1 MNMPPKSAVSA
12 EGASNMTRSLAI
24 LAVLLAALT
33 TRAAAPTTAPSDN
46 LGAMELRAQTAFDK
60 GDYATALPLF
70 MNLEKKLADKPDK
83 LGPIQEKIRVC
94 KKNLLKDPPKDL
106 QQFLSSK
113 PEDRSSPER
122 RTPHVRPKDGQVLEV
137 AIKDLGNFEYDAEKG
152 GNLPEDVT
160 KLNGA
165 KIRTHGFMI
174 PLDQADNITEF
185 ALVPSLFACC
195 FGAPPQV
202 QHTMVVRTPKGKAV
216 GYFPDE
222 ITIEGLLKVEEKKED
237 GLIISVFE
245 VDCTSVKPMPK

>member
-1 MNMPPKSAVSA
+1 MVRLVGISILMATLCASA
-12 EGASNMTRSLAI
+12 LAQ
-24 LAVLLAALT
+24 T
-33 TRAAAPTTAPSDN
+33 TKPSQN
-46 LGAMELRAQTAFDK
+46 ENIGAMQLRAQTAFDK

-70 MNLEKKLADKPDK
+70 MNVEKKLTESGAKSDK

-106 QQFLSSK
+106 QNFLSQK
-113 PEDRSSPER
+113 PQDNATPEKR
-122 RTPHVRPKDGQVLEV
+122 KPHVRPKDGQVLEL

-152 GNLPEDVT
+152 GNLPEDV
-160 KLNGA
+160 KALNGA
-165 KIRTHGFMI
+165 KVRTHGFMI

-195 FGAPPQV
+195 FGQPPQV
-202 QHTMVVRTPKGKAV
+202 QHTMVVHTPKGKAV

-222 ITIEGLLKVEEKKED
+222 IVVEGTLKVDEKKED

-245 VDCTSVKPMPK
+245 VDCLSVKPMAK

>member
-1 MNMPPKSAVSA
+1 MVRLLAIAVLTA
-12 EGASNMTRSLAI
+12 ALGASAMAQ
-24 LAVLLAALT
+24 T
-33 TRAAAPTTAPSDN
+33 TKPSQEN
-46 LGAMELRAQTAFDK
+46 VGAMELRAQTAFDK

-106 QQFLSSK
+106 QNFLNQK
-113 PEDRSSPER
+113 PTDSATTPEKR
-122 RTPHVRPKDGQVLEV
+122 KPHVRPKDGQVLEL

-152 GNLPEDVT
+152 GNLPEDV
-160 KLNGA
+160 KALNGA

-195 FGAPPQV
+195 FGQPPQV
-202 QHTMVVRTPKGKAV
+202 QHTMVVHTPKGKAV

-222 ITIEGLLKVEEKKED
+222 IIVEGTLVVNEKKED
-237 GLIISVFE
+237 GMIVSVFE
-245 VDCTSVKPMPK
+245 VNCNSVKPMAK

>member
-1 MNMPPKSAVSA
+1 MVRLLFIAIVM
-12 EGASNMTRSLAI
+12 GALG
-24 LAVLLAALT
+24 
-33 TRAAAPTTAPSDN
+33 AAAMAQTTKPSQSEN
-46 LGAMELRAQTAFDK
+46 IGAMELRAQTAFDK

-70 MNLEKKLADKPDK
+70 MNLEKKLADKPAQ

-106 QQFLSSK
+106 QNFLSQK
-113 PEDRSSPER
+113 PPDNATPEKR
-122 RTPHVRPKDGQVLEV
+122 KPHVRPKDGQVLEL

-152 GNLPEDVT
+152 GNLPEDV
-160 KLNGA
+160 KGLNGA

-195 FGAPPQV
+195 FGQPPQV
-202 QHTMVVRTPKGKAV
+202 QHTMVVHTPKGKAV

-222 ITIEGLLKVEEKKED
+222 IIVEGTLTVNEKKED
-237 GLIISVFE
+237 GIIVSVFE
-245 VDCTSVKPMPK
+245 MNCNSVKPMAK

>member
-1 MNMPPKSAVSA
+1 
-12 EGASNMTRSLAI
+12 MTRWLVLA
-24 LAVLLAALT
+24 LFLMAGLNLGAAAPST
-33 TRAAAPTTAPSDN
+33 PVPAAPTTRPADSI
-46 LGAMELRAQTAFDK
+46 GAMELRAQTAFDK

-70 MNLEKKLADKPDK
+70 MNVEKKLTEKNEKDK

-94 KKNLLKDPPKDL
+94 KANLLKNPPKDL
-106 QQFLSSK
+106 QNFLDSK
-113 PEDRSSPER
+113 PADAASPEKR
-122 RTPHVRPKDGQVLEV
+122 KPHVRPKDGQALEL

-152 GNLPEDVT
+152 GGIPDDVM

-165 KIRTHGFMI
+165 KIRTNGFMI

-216 GYFPDE
+216 GYYPDE
-222 ITIEGLLKVEEKKED
+222 IIVEGTLKVEEKKED
-237 GLIISVFE
+237 GLVISVFE
-245 VDCTSVKPMPK
+245 VDCISVKPMPK

>member
-1 MNMPPKSAVSA
+1 MVRLLAIAVLTA
-12 EGASNMTRSLAI
+12 ALGASAMAQ
-24 LAVLLAALT
+24 T
-33 TRAAAPTTAPSDN
+33 TKPSQEN
-46 LGAMELRAQTAFDK
+46 IGAMELRAQTAFDK

-70 MNLEKKLADKPDK
+70 MNLEKKLSDKPDK

-106 QQFLSSK
+106 QNFLNQK
-113 PEDRSSPER
+113 PADSAVTPEKR
-122 RTPHVRPKDGQVLEV
+122 KPHARPKDGQVLEL

-152 GNLPEDVT
+152 GNLPEDV
-160 KLNGA
+160 KALNSA

-195 FGAPPQV
+195 FGQPPQV
-202 QHTMVVRTPKGKAV
+202 QHTMVVHTPKGKAV

-222 ITIEGLLKVEEKKED
+222 IIVEGTLVVNEKKED
-237 GLIISVFE
+237 GMIVSVFE
-245 VDCTSVKPMPK
+245 MNCNSVKPMAK

>member
-1 MNMPPKSAVSA
+1 MV
-12 EGASNMTRSLAI
+12 RLLAI
-24 LAVLLAALT
+24 LTLT
-33 TRAAAPTTAPSDN
+33 ATLSASAMGQTTKPSQSDN
-46 LGAMELRAQTAFDK
+46 IPAIEARAQLAFDK

-106 QQFLSSK
+106 QNFLSQK
-113 PEDRSSPER
+113 PADNATPEKR
-122 RTPHVRPKDGQVLEV
+122 KPHVRPKDGQVMEL

-152 GNLPEDVT
+152 GNLPEDV
-160 KLNGA
+160 KGLNGA

-195 FGAPPQV
+195 FGQPPQV
-202 QHTMVVRTPKGKAV
+202 QHTMVVHTPKGKAV

-222 ITIEGLLKVEEKKED
+222 IMVEGTLVVNEKKED
-237 GLIISVFE
+237 GLIVSVFE
-245 VDCTSVKPMPK
+245 VNCLSVKPMAK

>member
-1 MNMPPKSAVSA
+1 
-12 EGASNMTRSLAI
+12 MTRWLVLAMFLI
-24 LAVLLAALT
+24 GALNLG
-33 TRAAAPTTAPSDN
+33 AAPSTPAAPAKPTTQPADN
-46 LGAMELRAQTAFDK
+46 IGAMELRAQTAFDK

-70 MNLEKKLADKPDK
+70 MNVENKLTEKGEKDK

-94 KKNLLKDPPKDL
+94 KANLLKNPPKDL

-113 PEDRSSPER
+113 PEDTSSPEKR
-122 RTPHVRPKDGQVLEV
+122 KPHVRPKDGQALEV

-152 GNLPEDVT
+152 GNIPEDVM

-165 KIRTHGFMI
+165 KIRTNGFMI

-216 GYFPDE
+216 GYYPDE
-222 ITIEGLLKVEEKKED
+222 IIVEGTLKVEEKKED
-237 GLIISVFE
+237 GMIISVFE
-245 VDCTSVKPMPK
+245 VDCISVKPMPK

>member
-1 MNMPPKSAVSA
+1 MMRLAGIAFLMAMMCAPAFAQTTKP
-12 EGASNMTRSLAI
+12 ASNETI
-24 LAVLLAALT
+24 
-33 TRAAAPTTAPSDN
+33 
-46 LGAMELRAQTAFDK
+46 GAMELRAQTAFDK

-70 MNLEKKLADKPDK
+70 MRAEKLLTDSGAKADR

-106 QQFLSSK
+106 QNFQNQK
-113 PEDRSSPER
+113 AADNATPEKRK
-122 RTPHVRPKDGQVLEV
+122 PHVKPKDGQAYEI

-152 GNLPEDVT
+152 GNIPQDVKDLHGT
-160 KLNGA
+160 

-195 FGAPPQV
+195 FGQPPQV
-202 QHTMVVRTPKGKAV
+202 QHTMVVHTPKGKAV

-222 ITIEGLLKVEEKKED
+222 IVVEGTLVVNEKKED
-237 GLIISVFE
+237 GLVISVFE
-245 VDCTSVKPMPK
+245 VNCNSVKPMAK

>member
-1 MNMPPKSAVSA
+1 MVRLLAIFSLVGLLCGSAVA
-12 EGASNMTRSLAI
+12 Q
-24 LAVLLAALT
+24 T
-33 TRAAAPTTAPSDN
+33 TKPAQSDN
-46 LGAMELRAQTAFDK
+46 LVSIETRATLAFDK

-106 QQFLSSK
+106 QAFLSQK
-113 PEDRSSPER
+113 PTDAATPEKR
-122 RTPHVRPKDGQVLEV
+122 KPHVRPKDGQPLDV

-152 GNLPEDVT
+152 GNLPEDI
-160 KLNGA
+160 KGLNGA

-195 FGAPPQV
+195 FGQPPQV
-202 QHTMVVRTPKGKAV
+202 QHTMVVHTPKGKAV

-222 ITIEGLLKVEEKKED
+222 IVIEGNLVVNEKKED
-237 GLIISVFE
+237 GLVISVFE
-245 VDCTSVKPMPK
+245 VNCLSVKPMAK

>member
-1 MNMPPKSAVSA
+1 MVRLLAIAVIICTL
-12 EGASNMTRSLAI
+12 GASASAQ
-24 LAVLLAALT
+24 T
-33 TRAAAPTTAPSDN
+33 TKPSASDN
-46 LGAMELRAQTAFDK
+46 IPAIEARAQLAFDK

-70 MNLEKKLADKPDK
+70 MNLEKKLADKPNQ

-106 QQFLSSK
+106 QNFLTQK
-113 PEDRSSPER
+113 PADNATPEKR
-122 RTPHVRPKDGQVLEV
+122 KPHVRPKDGQVLEL

-152 GNLPEDVT
+152 GNLPEDV
-160 KLNGA
+160 KALNGA

-195 FGAPPQV
+195 FGQPPQV
-202 QHTMVVRTPKGKAV
+202 QHTMVVHTPKGKAV

-222 ITIEGLLKVEEKKED
+222 IVIEGALVVNEKKED

-245 VDCTSVKPMPK
+245 VNCNSVKPMAK

>member
-1 MNMPPKSAVSA
+1 MV
-12 EGASNMTRSLAI
+12 RLLAI
-24 LAVLLAALT
+24 LTVIGALSAVAMAQT
-33 TRAAAPTTAPSDN
+33 TKPSKDENAAA
-46 LGAMELRAQTAFDK
+46 MQVRAQTAFDK

-70 MNLEKKLADKPDK
+70 MNLEKKLADKPDQ

-106 QQFLSSK
+106 QNFLNQK
-113 PEDRSSPER
+113 PTDAATSPEKR
-122 RTPHVRPKDGQVLEV
+122 KPHVRPKEGQAYEV

-152 GNLPEDVT
+152 GNLPEDV
-160 KLNGA
+160 KALNGV

-195 FGAPPQV
+195 FGQPPQV
-202 QHTMVVRTPKGKAV
+202 QHTMVVHTPKGKAV

-222 ITIEGLLKVEEKKED
+222 IVVEGTLVVNEKKED
-237 GLIISVFE
+237 GMIVSVFE
-245 VDCTSVKPMPK
+245 VNCNSVKPMAK

>member
-1 MNMPPKSAVSA
+1 MVRLLFIAVVI
-12 EGASNMTRSLAI
+12 GA
-24 LAVLLAALT
+24 
-33 TRAAAPTTAPSDN
+33 
-46 LGAMELRAQTAFDK
+46 LGAGAMAQTTKASQSENIGAMQLRAQTAFDK

-70 MNLEKKLADKPDK
+70 MNLEKKLADKADQ

-94 KKNLLKDPPKDL
+94 KRNLLKDPPKDL
-106 QQFLSSK
+106 QNFLTQK
-113 PEDRSSPER
+113 PTDPATTPEKR
-122 RTPHVRPKDGQVLEV
+122 KPHVRPKDGQVLEV

-152 GNLPEDVT
+152 GNLPEDV
-160 KLNGA
+160 KGLNGA

-195 FGAPPQV
+195 FGQPPQV

-222 ITIEGLLKVEEKKED
+222 IIVEGALKVDEKKED
-237 GLIISVFE
+237 GLIVSVFE
-245 VDCTSVKPMPK
+245 IDCNSVKPMAK